1 MPQGEN
7 IVLSSVPASATL
19 ISAGYSN
26 ITGWTEVNA
35 IEVWTQRGTNAPPAA
50 RWQHTAVWTG
60 REMIIWGGETGSV
73 PLNTGGRYNPALNA
87 WTASST
93 FNPPAARYCHTAVN
107 AGHRMLV
114 FGGTANSF
122 LCDDDVGA
130 YNFPKRALYVYEKP

>member
-73 PLNTGGRYNPALNA
+73 PLNTGGRYNPVLNA

-93 FNPPAARYCHTAVN
+93 FNPPAARYYHTAVN

-122 LCDDDVGA
+122 LCYDDVGA